1 MFTPNHY
8 HFHQVIFGSKFRRQ
22 VGLQIYAHSEP
33 KRSNQRQNVFPNRPP
48 RNPCVRIIGPAHTR
62 AERAGTLEGDFQ
74 KKLFFLQKK
83 IFSQKSGSTRISLV
97 VHAS

>member
-1 MFTPNHY
+1 MFTPNHN

-74 KKLFFLQKK
+74 KIIFFTKN
-83 IFSQKSGSTRISLV
+83 IFSKNPDQHVQSV